1 MEKYIKIDRISD
13 ISDDKWT
20 LLSQEIKKGSLII
33 YPTDTVY
40 GLGAVIT
47 NEQSINN
54 VYLAKSRSFSSPLI
68 ALLSS
73 VDKVE
78 EVAYVSDKNLL
89 KKLAKAFWPGALT
102 VILKRKEHIPSIM
115 VSGGD
120 TIGVRIPN
128 LDLAIKIIDLAGGI
142 LATTSANISGEATP
156 KSYDELSETI
166 KSKVDILIDSGKC
179 KLGEASTIIDLT
191 SDVPK
196 ILRKGA
202 ISIEEI
208 EKIIGRVG

>member
-1 MEKYIKIDRISD
+1 MEKYIKIERISD